1 MRSWF
6 LGHTHDWVSF
16 GAWSNGNTYGVPEGI
31 YYSFPV
37 TIQNQKWSVVNGL
50 NISAEQRQRMTHTAN
65 ELLEE
70 RKAIESIL
78 KV

>member
-16 GAWSNGNTYGVPEGI
+16 GGWSNGNSYGVPEGI
-31 YYSFPV
+31 YYSFPA
-37 TIQNQKWSVVNGL
+37 TIQNKNWSIVNGL
-50 NISAEQRQRMTHTAN
+50 NISPEQRQRMTVTAN

-70 RKAIESIL
+70 RSAIESLL